1 MRWTVLALVLLISGI
16 GCASSNTSSGGRI
29 GRAGQGRIRIEGRSG
44 TLTAEI
50 MRDDQTRQSQMT
62 LDLDEAWNRLP
73 ALLEELGLGITFL
86 NAESFLIGHRGG
98 VVRRI
103 DGKRL
108 SVYIDCGSG
117 TTAQPYAN
125 LYSVTLA
132 YEVQLIPLEVE
143 GRARADMRVEA
154 SARPRDVSTASV
166 RCWTKGTLEQL
177 LFERLAGAGEAR
189 LSP

>member
-1 MRWTVLALVLLISGI
+1 
-16 GCASSNTSSGGRI
+16 
-29 GRAGQGRIRIEGRSG
+29 
-44 TLTAEI
+44 
-50 MRDDQTRQSQMT
+50 MT

-117 TTAQPYAN
+117 TTAQPNAN
-125 LYSVTLA
+125 LYAVTLA

-143 GRARADMRVEA
+143 GRARAEMRVEA
-154 SARPRDVSTASV
+154 SAKPRDVSTAAVS
-166 RCWTKGTLEQL
+166 CHSKGILERVV
-177 LFERLAGAGEAR
+177 FERLEG
-189 LSP
+189 

>member
-1 MRWTVLALVLLISGI
+1 MRWTVMALVLSISAI
-16 GCASSNTSSGGRI
+16 GCTSSNTSSGGMI
-29 GRAGQGRIRIEGRSG
+29 GRSGQDRVRIESRSG
-44 TLTAEI
+44 TLIADIT
-50 MRDDQTRQSQMT
+50 RDDQTRQSQMT

-125 LYSVTLA
+125 LYAVTLA

-143 GRARADMRVEA
+143 GRARAEMRLEA
-154 SARPRDVSTASV
+154 SAKARDVSTAAVS
-166 RCWTKGTLEQL
+166 CHSKGILERVV
-177 LFERLAGAGEAR
+177 FERLEG
-189 LSP
+189 